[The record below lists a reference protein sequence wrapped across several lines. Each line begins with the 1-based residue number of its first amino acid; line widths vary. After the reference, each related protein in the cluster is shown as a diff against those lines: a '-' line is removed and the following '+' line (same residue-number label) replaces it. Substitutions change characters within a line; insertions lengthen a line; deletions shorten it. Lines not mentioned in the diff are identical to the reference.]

1 MKQSAFRPRDLLNKE
16 VDGICGVARL
26 ADKAR
31 AAHAGEIGS
40 YKYGANSKQDM
51 GILSFLGISA
61 EAFQEATVRIDND
74 IKLGAWVLDNCGRSD
89 KDIST
94 FNRKLR
100 AWWQNN
106 MPRDDFS
113 KRRRKLAEKDE
124 NRSLF
129 WFFPSAWL
137 WKNFFRR

>member
-1 MKQSAFRPRDLLNKE
+1 MAGSVRRVTWEKMKQSAFRPRDMLNKE
-16 VDGICGVARL
+16 VAGICGVARL

-40 YKYGANSKQDM
+40 YKYGADSKQDT
-51 GILSFLGISA
+51 GILSL
-61 EAFQEATVRIDND
+61 
-74 IKLGAWVLDNCGRSD
+74 
-89 KDIST
+89 